1 MTGHE
6 MWMGG
11 ASEIVYSTIMMNNS
25 FVAPNI
31 NLENTDES
39 TACLN
44 IAAQTTETKINAFL
58 SNSFGF
64 GGTNSSL
71 IVKKFH
77 P

>member
-11 ASEIVYSTIMMNNS
+11 ASEIIYSVIMMNNS

-31 NLENTDES
+31 NLENPDES

-44 IAAQTTETKINAFL
+44 IATVTTEKNINVFL

-71 IVKKFH
+71 IVKKFNR
-77 P
+77 